1 MSKANLYQLEL
12 DDDEMLPEYDFSKGV
27 RGKHAHRVGKPYSV
41 TIHNNDGTATV
52 QQFDGAHN
60 LISERQNVPIADRAP
75 NSNT

>member
-1 MSKANLYQLEL
+1 MTKANLYQLEL

-52 QQFDGAHN
+52 QQFDSAHN
-60 LISERQNVPIADRAP
+60 LISERQNVLIADRAP
-75 NSNT
+75 NSKT